1 MQTLPQHHL
10 TQHFWERET
19 VSSKLPVLHRESMS
33 RQRRPSGTHHSS
45 RLDVLD
51 NQEREHPWQHPDN
64 IHRAKNTEQ
73 NEYVPSRIALGKI
86 FPLKPVLH
94 KRAFSLSNV
103 TKSQHQ
109 EILNSRL
116 PTLADQA
123 AVRQQ
128 QKTARKL
135 DPISSSHRTGRK
147 NQDQE
152 EKQTRLPNEIQ
163 MLQQKIS
170 KAEETVR
177 RVQKEK
183 NREINRCYFEDDRF
197 YGNGYGEWDE
207 ERDRYGNGR
216 DDMERWE
223 EWEREMAE
231 RRREAVKREGRGRP
245 LALDVAK
252 GHKPEEKREWDD
264 YEHTGKG
271 NGRRERGMGWDD
283 HARGR
288 NEMHDLYLDREDED
302 VRKPNTCDST
312 RRDRAHLK
320 HERRENKQGFDEL
333 KEKRLQ
339 RVELTPGEY
348 PDALQRPVPCN
359 VCGRC
364 FARDRLETHTRV
376 CEKKRPE
383 RKVFDTSRHRA
394 KGTELE
400 RFMKTHGRS
409 KTPELKKNTWRQKH
423 QAFIQT
429 MRQGRDPE
437 PQPGSD
443 LHPEYV
449 SCPHCGRRFAPGPAE
464 RHVPMCQNIRSRP
477 APPKAPQGS
486 ARRTTAR

>member
-19 VSSKLPVLHRESMS
+19 VSSKLPILHRESMS
-33 RQRRPSGTHHSS
+33 RQGRSSGTHHSS

-51 NQEREHPWQHPDN
+51 NQERELPWQHSDN
-64 IHRAKNTEQ
+64 IHRTKNTEQ
-73 NEYVPSRIALGKI
+73 NEYVPSRIELGKI

-94 KRAFSLSNV
+94 KRAFNLSNV

-109 EILNSRL
+109 EILYSCL
-116 PTLADQA
+116 PTLTDQA

-128 QKTARKL
+128 QKTVRKL
-135 DPISSSHRTGRK
+135 DPISSSHLTGRK
-147 NQDQE
+147 KQNQE
-152 EKQTRLPNEIQ
+152 EKQTHLPKEIQ
-163 MLQQKIS
+163 MLQQKIF

-183 NREINRCYFEDDRF
+183 NREINQCYFEDNRF
-197 YGNGYGEWDE
+197 YGNGYGEWNE

-216 DDMERWE
+216 DDMEGWE
-223 EWEREMAE
+223 EWERES
-231 RRREAVKREGRGRP
+231 RRESVKREGRGRP
-245 LALDVAK
+245 LGLDMAK

-264 YEHTGKG
+264 YEYTAKG
-271 NGRRERGMGWDD
+271 NGRQERGMGWDD
-283 HARGR
+283 YVRGGT
-288 NEMHDLYLDREDED
+288 EMQDLYLDREDED
-302 VRKPNTCDST
+302 VRKTKTCDST
-312 RRDRAHLK
+312 RRDRSHLK
-320 HERRENKQGFDEL
+320 HERRENKEGFYQL

-339 RVELTPGEY
+339 RVELTPKEN
-348 PDALQRPVPCN
+348 PDVPQRLIPCN

-364 FARDRLETHTRV
+364 FARDRLETHMRV

-383 RKVFDTSRHRA
+383 RKIFDMSLYRA

-400 RFMKTHGRS
+400 EF
-409 KTPELKKNTWRQKH
+409 LKKHGKSKMPEPKKNMWWQKH
-423 QAFIQT
+423 QAFNQT

-437 PQPGSD
+437 RQLVCD
-443 LHPEYV
+443 LNPEYV
-449 SCPHCGRRFAPGPAE
+449 LCPHCGRRFAPGPAE

-477 APPKAPQGS
+477 APPKPPQSS

>member
-19 VSSKLPVLHRESMS
+19 VSSNLPILHRESMS
-33 RQRRPSGTHHSS
+33 RQRRPSGTHH
-45 RLDVLD
+45 RLDFIH
-51 NQEREHPWQHPDN
+51 NQERELPWQHPDN
-64 IHRAKNTEQ
+64 IHRAKNTEK
-73 NEYVPSRIALGKI
+73 NEYVPSQIALGKI

-103 TKSQHQ
+103 TKSPHQ
-109 EILNSRL
+109 EILYSRL

-147 NQDQE
+147 KQDQE
-152 EKQTRLPNEIQ
+152 EKQTRFPKEIQ

-183 NREINRCYFEDDRF
+183 NGCYLEDDRF
-197 YGNGYGEWDE
+197 YGEGYGEWDE

-216 DDMERWE
+216 DYMERWE
-223 EWEREMAE
+223 EWER
-231 RRREAVKREGRGRP
+231 RRESVKREERGRP
-245 LALDVAK
+245 LALDMAK

-264 YEHTGKG
+264 HTGKG
-271 NGRRERGMGWDD
+271 NRRRERGMGWDD
-283 HARGR
+283 H
-288 NEMHDLYLDREDED
+288 LDREDED
-302 VRKPNTCDST
+302 VRKPNTRDST

-320 HERRENKQGFDEL
+320 HERRENKEGFEEL
-333 KEKRLQ
+333 KRLQ
-339 RVELTPGEY
+339 RVELTPEEN
-348 PDALQRPVPCN
+348 PDAPQRLLPCD
-359 VCGRC
+359 VCGRR
-364 FARDRLETHTRV
+364 FARDRLETHVRV
-376 CEKKRPE
+376 CERKRPE
-383 RKVFDTSRHRA
+383 RKVFDTFQHRA

-400 RFMKTHGRS
+400 RFMKTNGRS
-409 KTPELKKNTWRQKH
+409 KTPEPRKNTWREKH

-437 PQPGSD
+437 PQPGCD

-477 APPKAPQGS
+477 APPKATQGS